1 MYTNALLPRHDL
13 SAVHAALLAAP
24 RCTEDASGGV
34 TAASITSEP
43 PSERCWRQPEVK
55 NRAGEK
61 CFQCRSTNTAWKV
74 RGTARNTDA
83 EEVGE
88 RLHHAEKSRV
98 TLNKKKWGDKKRGVK
113 REKSKGEL
121 AQTEE
126 NVEQIYINI

>member
-1 MYTNALLPRHDL
+1 MYTNALLPKHDL
-13 SAVHAALLAAP
+13 SAGHAALLAAP
-24 RCTEDASGGV
+24 RYMKDASDGV
-34 TAASITSEP
+34 TAASIPSEP

-88 RLHHAEKSRV
+88 RLPHAEKSRV
-98 TLNKKKWGDKKRGVK
+98 TFNKKNGVTG
-113 REKSKGEL
+113 S
-121 AQTEE
+121 
-126 NVEQIYINI
+126 VE